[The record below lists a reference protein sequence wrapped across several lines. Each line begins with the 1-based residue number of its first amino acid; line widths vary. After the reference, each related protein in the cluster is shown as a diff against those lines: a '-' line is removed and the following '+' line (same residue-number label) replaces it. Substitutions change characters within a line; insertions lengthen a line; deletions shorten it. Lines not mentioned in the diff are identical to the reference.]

1 MNFAHNVLGLLEIV
15 RWKQIIIIYFFEQA
29 KKNFKHAD
37 NQVFLLFDDLINLI
51 LKSMSLTSCKLS
63 NVKKKT

>member
-15 RWKQIIIIYFFEQA
+15 RWKQIIIIFFFEQA

-37 NQVFLLFDDLINLI
+37 IQAFFLFDEFNEL
-51 LKSMSLTSCKLS
+51 
-63 NVKKKT
+63 